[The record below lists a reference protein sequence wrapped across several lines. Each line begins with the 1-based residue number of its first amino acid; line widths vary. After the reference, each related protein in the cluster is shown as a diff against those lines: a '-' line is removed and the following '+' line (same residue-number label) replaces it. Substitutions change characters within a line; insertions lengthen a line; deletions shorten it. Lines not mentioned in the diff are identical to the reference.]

1 MEKQVEIIVEGK
13 VQGVYF
19 RKSTKE
25 IANLLD
31 ICGFVKNEPNGSVL
45 IHASGSM
52 AQVDQLITWCE
63 TGPPPASVDNIK
75 VEVKELEKYHS
86 FEIR

>member
-25 IANLLD
+25 IASLLD
-31 ICGFVKNEPNGSVL
+31 ICGFVKNEANGSVL
-45 IHASGSM
+45 IHASGSR
-52 AQVDQLITWCE
+52 AQVDQLITWCK
-63 TGPPPASVDNIK
+63 TGPPPASVHNIK